1 MTCFDRL
8 TGIGRAFI
16 FTVALIIAFVC
27 VHAQAE
33 ERGFMGMQVQGVSPR
48 IAAAIGFE
56 SSAGVLIRDI
66 SIDGPA
72 SNAGLRR
79 GDLIVTMQGKKID
92 TFERLLQLSAT
103 WKSGETIDVEVWRS
117 GKTTKLSMTLASWP
131 ETWLVKDNAFAAQPD
146 LGLTFA
152 ALTPKLRERLGI
164 RWGSTGLIVT
174 VSDDQ
179 FAGVTPLRRG
189 DLVVQINQKPVW
201 HPKQFL
207 EAYSKAKDAGAAHL
221 LMLVERTDG
230 YRYMVQPVA
239 SGQMAPAPGFKLP
252 GQGG

>member
-8 TGIGRAFI
+8 TGISRVITFM
-16 FTVALIIAFVC
+16 VAMIMSVTC
-27 VHAQAE
+27 SQSHAA

-48 IAAAIGFE
+48 IAAALGYQ
-56 SSAGVLIRDI
+56 SSSGVLIRDI

-79 GDLIVTMQGKKID
+79 GDLIVSMQGKEID
-92 TFERLLQLSAT
+92 TFERLLQLSVS
-103 WKSGETIDVEVWRS
+103 WKSGDTIDIKVWRS
-117 GKTTKLSMTLASWP
+117 GKTETVSMTLSSWP
-131 ETWLVKDNAFAAQPD
+131 ETWLVEDNAFAAQPD

-189 DLVVQINQKPVW
+189 DLVVQVNQMPVW
-201 HPKQFL
+201 EPKQFL
-207 EAYSKAKDAGAAHL
+207 RAYSDAKSAGAAHL
-221 LMLVERTDG
+221 LMLVERADG
-230 YRYMVQPVA
+230 FKYMLQPIA
-239 SGQMAPAPGFKLP
+239 SDQTGPAPGFKLP